1 MILLLV
7 AFLAGVV
14 AGVSPCILPI
24 LPVVFAGWAAPVADE
39 THPFRARRRRSL
51 IVMSG
56 LVLSFGLI
64 TAVGSVVLSYLH
76 LPQNL
81 LRNVGLALLVLLGL
95 SLMNPRIEQLLERP
109 FQRFATRSRGGSRS
123 SFVLGLGLGTVF
135 VPCAGPILATIS
147 VLGATHHAS
156 LYSVFLSF
164 FFAAGAA
171 LPLFSLALVGDRF
184 IEKNRNF
191 AKRSKRYRPVAGA
204 LLVAMAASI
213 AFNLVAPL
221 QNWIPTYTQS
231 LQAKIE
237 NNASTLHALHALTH
251 PTPGHGNLLNC
262 ENQAASTTISTLQQC
277 GAAPEF
283 QGIANW
289 LNTPNNGPLTMSG
302 LAGKVVLIDF
312 YTYSCINCQRSL
324 PHVEAWYSRYHAY
337 GLEVVGIQAPEFAFE
352 HVLGNIKS
360 SLSNLKIKYPV
371 AVDNN
376 LATWNAYSNQYW
388 PAEYLIGPNGVVRHV
403 AYGEGSYSTDEALIR
418 QLLVQARPGLHL
430 PRPTTVADHTPTNS
444 ISPETYLGSDRSNY
458 LQGAS
463 AVTNGVATYHFPP
476 SLNAS
481 SYALRGLWKTSNQ
494 YIEALGGSQLELNFQ
509 ANYVYLVL
517 GGTGTVKESL
527 NGKPIATIHVHGFP
541 TLYTL
546 LKQSSNLPG
555 TIRLTFS
562 SHIQA
567 YDFTFG

>member
-1 MILLLV
+1 M
-7 AFLAGVV
+7 
-14 AGVSPCILPI
+14 
-24 LPVVFAGWAAPVADE
+24 
-39 THPFRARRRRSL
+39 
-51 IVMSG
+51 
-56 LVLSFGLI
+56 
-64 TAVGSVVLSYLH
+64 
-76 LPQNL
+76 
-81 LRNVGLALLVLLGL
+81 
-95 SLMNPRIEQLLERP
+95 
-109 FQRFATRSRGGSRS
+109 
-123 SFVLGLGLGTVF
+123 
-135 VPCAGPILATIS
+135 
-147 VLGATHHAS
+147 
-156 LYSVFLSF
+156 
-164 FFAAGAA
+164 
-171 LPLFSLALVGDRF
+171 
-184 IEKNRNF
+184 
-191 AKRSKRYRPVAGA
+191 
-204 LLVAMAASI
+204 
-213 AFNLVAPL
+213 
-221 QNWIPTYTQS
+221 
-231 LQAKIE
+231 
-237 NNASTLHALHALTH
+237 
-251 PTPGHGNLLNC
+251 
-262 ENQAASTTISTLQQC
+262 
-277 GAAPEF
+277 
-283 QGIANW
+283 
-289 LNTPNNGPLTMSG
+289 
-302 LAGKVVLIDF
+302 
-312 YTYSCINCQRSL
+312 
-324 PHVEAWYSRYHAY
+324 
-337 GLEVVGIQAPEFAFE
+337 VGIQAPEFAFE